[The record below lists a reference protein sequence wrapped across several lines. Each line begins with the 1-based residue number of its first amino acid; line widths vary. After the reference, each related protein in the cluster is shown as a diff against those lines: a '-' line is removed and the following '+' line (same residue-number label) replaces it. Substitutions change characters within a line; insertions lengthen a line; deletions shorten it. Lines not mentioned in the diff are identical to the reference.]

1 MGISLHLLAEHG
13 AARLRGV
20 KLAPSRDS
28 HERRLKAGGVAD
40 SEQLLGVGT
49 GTARATHLDWDGQID
64 VQPAIG
70 SPAVPLASAFDHR
83 LGGIQSFHSM
93 CPPRGAAW
101 PRL

>member
-1 MGISLHLLAEHG
+1 MSGGTDSD
-13 AARLRGV
+13 ARCDARVRGV
-20 KLAPSRDS
+20 KLAPPRYS

-40 SEQLLGVGT
+40 CEQLLGIGT

-70 SPAVPLASAFDHR
+70 GPAVSLASAFDHR
-83 LGGIQSFHSM
+83 LGGIQSFHRDGS
-93 CPPRGAAW
+93 PRGAAG